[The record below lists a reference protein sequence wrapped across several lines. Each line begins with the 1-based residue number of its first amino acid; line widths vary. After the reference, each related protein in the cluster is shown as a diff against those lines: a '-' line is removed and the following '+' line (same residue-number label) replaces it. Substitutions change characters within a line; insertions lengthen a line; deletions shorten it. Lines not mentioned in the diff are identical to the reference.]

1 MVQARSSSVENDRA
15 ICTSVTSVVH
25 GRSWNA
31 LCLRPRGRSAPL
43 NSRAPLV
50 ARALASQAVR
60 RLPDT
65 TRACGGVATVAS
77 PRPGSDRSRNHQ
89 GSSRDTNPISDVHES
104 IHIELLKAPARWLR
118 IVAWP
123 TSLSAHTEKNNAA
136 RKSDPRVPSNPSVS
150 HFRPPHPQS
159 APGALIA
166 SQVIQAKNPA
176 ARAVAQ
182 LRTLVGR
189 QPASR
194 RPPRVTST
202 AMRPKFAKVTKFAGT
217 TRANAVSV
225 EPDEPALATPKT
237 ISTKPTKTA
246 QLRLNPWATKPLNRH
261 DRVGD
266 R

>member
-1 MVQARSSSVENDRA
+1 MVQARSSSVESDRA
-15 ICTSVTSVVH
+15 ICTSVTSGDH
-25 GRSWNA
+25 GRNWNA

-77 PRPGSDRSRNHQ
+77 PRPGGDRSRYHQ
-89 GSSRDTNPISDVHES
+89 GSSRDANPGSDVHES
-104 IHIELLKAPARWLR
+104 IHIELLKAPAPWLR
-118 IVAWP
+118 IVVWP

-166 SQVIQAKNPA
+166 SQVIQARNPTP
-176 ARAVAQ
+176 RAVAHPSI
-182 LRTLVGR
+182 LAGR
-189 QPASR
+189 QPARR
-194 RPPRVTST
+194 RPPRVSST
-202 AMRPKFAKVTKFAGT
+202 AMRPKYVTVTKFSGI
-217 TRANAVSV
+217 TRANAISV

-237 ISTKPTKTA
+237 RRMKPMETA
-246 QLRLNPWATKPLNRH
+246 QAKLTTWKSKPLNCH
-261 DRVGD
+261 DLIGD